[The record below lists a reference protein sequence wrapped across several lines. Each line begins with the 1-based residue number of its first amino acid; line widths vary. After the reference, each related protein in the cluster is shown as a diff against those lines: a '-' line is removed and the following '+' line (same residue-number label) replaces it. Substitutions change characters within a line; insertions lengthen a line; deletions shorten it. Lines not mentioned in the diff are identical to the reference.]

1 MSARCAQAAVDAQ
14 RLVGDGV
21 GFRASKERCGIGNV
35 LAMHRKQHAFAQV
48 LDHALAM
55 VSFKCWR
62 APAPARLGV
71 SDVAH
76 RHRVDTDAAAAQFAR
91 QHVAHLHY
99 AAGRSAYEKLADGRY
114 TARFG
119 ADGEDAFTSACE
131 FQSDGSRSRCD
142 LKFTHKEI
150 IA

>member
-1 MSARCAQAAVDAQ
+1 
-14 RLVGDGV
+14 
-21 GFRASKERCGIGNV
+21 
-35 LAMHRKQHAFAQV
+35 MHRKQHAFAQV